1 MCSSIPVLR
10 PLYTRLRYGKDGKG
24 SSTGDSSYKLPMY
37 RKGGSYGRFSKSGL
51 DTSLTATETVYP
63 KTVIAP
69 GTKNGSKEDILSGA
83 AGIERTDEISV
94 SYEQFPGKA

>member
-1 MCSSIPVLR
+1 M
-10 PLYTRLRYGKDGKG
+10 
-24 SSTGDSSYKLPMY
+24 
-37 RKGGSYGRFSKSGL
+37 
-51 DTSLTATETVYP
+51 DTTLTATETVYP
-63 KTVIAP
+63 ETMITP